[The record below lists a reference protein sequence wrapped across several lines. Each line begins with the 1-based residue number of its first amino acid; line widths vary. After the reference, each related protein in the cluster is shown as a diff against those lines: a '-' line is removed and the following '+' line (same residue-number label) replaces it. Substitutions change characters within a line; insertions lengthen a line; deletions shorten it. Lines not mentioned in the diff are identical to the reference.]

1 MEYFVELLIM
11 FYNFFEEYKME
22 EEFFLIFVT
31 IMFILTTVFLLI
43 IFFILSK
50 NLKEKESEIN
60 VLTKKI
66 STLSSKSEQRE
77 AFRVDILM
85 EECVF
90 DVVKIGKT
98 SLDNN
103 KGNKG
108 KVRDLS
114 FSGMKLISDVDLP
127 AREHVLLS
135 LKIIVRDEQFE
146 LLGVIK
152 RKEEYDLR
160 SKIIYGI
167 EFKNVDQTHKTA
179 LYQLL
184 NAIEVERKKKQIEN

>member
-1 MEYFVELLIM
+1 LKKERC
-11 FYNFFEEYKME
+11 
-22 EEFFLIFVT
+22 FLIIVT
-31 IMFILTTVFLLI
+31 IMFALTTIFLLI
-43 IFFILSK
+43 TYLILSK
-50 NLKEKESEIN
+50 NLKLKESEIN
-60 VLTKKI
+60 ALTKKI

-90 DVVKIGKT
+90 DVVKIGNN
-98 SLDNN
+98 SLDNSLG
-103 KGNKG
+103 KRG

-127 AREHVLLS
+127 VREHVLIR
-135 LKIIVRDEQFE
+135 LKISVKDEQFE

-160 SKIIYGI
+160 SKIVYGI
-167 EFKNVDQTHKTA
+167 EFKNVDEAHKTA

-184 NAIEVERKKKQIEN
+184 NAIEVERKRKQIED